1 MHCMHTGSPAAT
13 DQHGACPRPAHHTLP
28 CCCCRQYTSKEALW
42 GHFLRGGAYEG
53 RGFRFTCPY
62 DPPKLPT

>member
-1 MHCMHTGSPAAT
+1 MLCTAYEPRSAPGL
-13 DQHGACPRPAHHTLP
+13 PRPANT
-28 CCCCRQYTSKEALW
+28 CCRQYTSKEALW

-62 DPPKLPT
+62 DPPKLP